1 MATRRSRD
9 PADEVLLT
17 ALRWAMAIS
26 VQAADELGDLSPV
39 QLRALTVLQE
49 SPGTNLNDLA
59 AAMGVTVST
68 ASRLVD
74 RLVAAGLVD
83 RKPSPQTRREISL
96 ALTPGGRGRLQR
108 YDQLRLAGARSS
120 LEAVPPE
127 ERESVVT
134 GLQQLMGG
142 AAHASAGD

>member
-1 MATRRSRD
+1 MATRRNRD
-9 PADEVLLT
+9 PADEALLA

-26 VQAADELGDLSPV
+26 VRAADELGDVSPV

-49 SPGTNLNDLA
+49 SAGANLNDLA
-59 AAMGVTVST
+59 TAMGVTVST
-68 ASRLVD
+68 TSRLVD

-96 ALTPGGRGRLQR
+96 ALTPAGRGRLQR
-108 YDQLRLAGARSS
+108 YDRLRLAEARAS
-120 LEAVPPE
+120 LDAVPPE

-134 GLQQLMGG
+134 GLQQLIGG
-142 AAHASAGD
+142 AVRTLAAN

>member
-39 QLRALTVLQE
+39 QLRALTALQE

-59 AAMGVTVST
+59 SAMGVTVST

-96 ALTPGGRGRLQR
+96 ALTPSGRGRLQR
-108 YDQLRLAGARSS
+108 YDRLRLAGARSS
-120 LEAVPPE
+120 LDAVPPE
-127 ERESVVT
+127 VRESVIT